1 MITTSPLIK
10 VYYIPLLL
18 RCCTSRQR
26 HLFISTFLLNITC
39 VDKLLEW
46 NLGGRIWRYHKW
58 LRYLWLL
65 IIAITCAFPNN
76 FFFRSE
82 GFYLP
87 PFSLNLL
94 NISQQRVAFL
104 IAVRS
109 QDQLSWE
116 TPPPASLDQLQHG
129 RLQPYLSAYLVIPVS
144 YHDKCCSFR

>member
-1 MITTSPLIK
+1 MAKIFVAFNHCNYL
-10 VYYIPLLL
+10 
-18 RCCTSRQR
+18 C
-26 HLFISTFLLNITC
+26 ISKQL
-39 VDKLLEW
+39 
-46 NLGGRIWRYHKW
+46 
-58 LRYLWLL
+58 
-65 IIAITCAFPNN
+65 
-76 FFFRSE
+76 FFRSE